1 MKSKKSHNTK
11 HKREFGGC
19 VELIPTLPDYTE
31 FIDAHRLWCFPIHH
45 LTHFVLQEN
54 PDSNGQKNIPPDQLI
69 LLYPP
74 ATVVLKGW
82 RLELLVGPLV
92 SGRVARVHA
101 EKHLGALILEEAWVS
116 EIYVL
121 LREDLVLD
129 QESLEQFISQQYER
143 R

>member
-1 MKSKKSHNTK
+1 MKSEKSNHTK

-31 FIDAHRLWCFPIHH
+31 FIDAHRIWCFPIHH

-54 PDSNGQKNIPPDQLI
+54 PDGNGQKNLPPDQII

-82 RLELLVGPLV
+82 RLELLVGPLL
-92 SGRVARVHA
+92 SGRVARIHA
-101 EKHLGALILEEAWVS
+101 EKHLGALILEEAWIT
-116 EIYVL
+116 EIYVI
-121 LREDLVLD
+121 LRENLIREQDK
-129 QESLEQFISQQYER
+129 LENIISQQYER